1 MEQRVSETPCFV
13 TTLYINLILTL
24 WIHLLLNSPDEIKH
38 VLVIRPYRDIR
49 QNLIF
54 LTKLAFQS
62 TQSEICGMDIHPDF
76 EYPIH
81 EVISFACGKPRCWR
95 DLHLSVYG

>member
-1 MEQRVSETPCFV
+1 MEQRVSETSCFV
-13 TTLYINLILTL
+13 AALHIDLILSL

-38 VLVIRPYRDIR
+38 VLVIRPHGNVR

-54 LTKLAFQS
+54 FTKLALQS

-76 EYPIH
+76 EYPVH
-81 EVISFACGKPRCWR
+81 EVTSFACGKPRSWR
-95 DLHLSVYG
+95 DLHLTVYG